1 MLGGGLDGGLGAGRG
16 VRGHTEE
23 DRGGGPAHTARAAP
37 VLGVR
42 GLRPTSEDKSGWR
55 GCISEVGV
63 VGKRSSAVWFL
74 AHQQMPALQDKVQ
87 IR

>member
-1 MLGGGLDGGLGAGRG
+1 MLGGGWMGGWGLDAGCGGTQRKTG
-16 VRGHTEE
+16 
-23 DRGGGPAHTARAAP
+23 GGGPAHTARAAP
-37 VLGVR
+37 VLGVC